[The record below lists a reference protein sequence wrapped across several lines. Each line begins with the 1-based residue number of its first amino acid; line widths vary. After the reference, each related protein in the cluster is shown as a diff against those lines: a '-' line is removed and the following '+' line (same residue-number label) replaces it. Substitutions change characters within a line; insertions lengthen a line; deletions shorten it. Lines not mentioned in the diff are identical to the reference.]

1 MPAISGV
8 HINIMPAAVS
18 FQVAAGLDKPFDQL
32 VALQTATSISM
43 VLDSGCA
50 GLSTS
55 SITMR

>member
-1 MPAISGV
+1 MPAISGI
-8 HINIMPAAVS
+8 HINIMLAAVPL
-18 FQVAAGLDKPFDQL
+18 QIAASLDKALDQL

-50 GLSTS
+50 GMSIS

>member
-8 HINIMPAAVS
+8 HINIMPAAVP
-18 FQVAAGLDKPFDQL
+18 FQVATGLDKPFDQL
-32 VALQTATSISM
+32 AALQTATSISM